1 LVLAQFQLAHELRA
15 WRSAGRAAQLWW
27 RDDDARQGTP
37 ALDRLLALSDRHGAP
52 LALAAIPGPGV
63 REIARAVFGRP
74 QVVVIQHGV
83 DHVNRRDGSLAG
95 EFPCAAGAAEI
106 TARLNEAWATFEDA
120 PCTRKVFA
128 PPWNHVHRDLEFAL
142 GIAGYAAWSAWG
154 EIAPAQSPRRID
166 AHLDLLRWRGGARF
180 RGRALFASALRDA
193 LACRRRLGRW
203 NAPIGLL
210 THHLDHDEPAW
221 AYLDELLSWSRDEPA
236 LSWTAPDVLFAGVA

>member
-1 LVLAQFQLAHELRA
+1 MVLAQFQLAHELRA

-128 PPWNHVHRDLEFAL
+128 
-142 GIAGYAAWSAWG
+142 
-154 EIAPAQSPRRID
+154 
-166 AHLDLLRWRGGARF
+166 
-180 RGRALFASALRDA
+180 
-193 LACRRRLGRW
+193 
-203 NAPIGLL
+203 
-210 THHLDHDEPAW
+210 
-221 AYLDELLSWSRDEPA
+221 LS
-236 LSWTAPDVLFAGVA
+236 LIHI